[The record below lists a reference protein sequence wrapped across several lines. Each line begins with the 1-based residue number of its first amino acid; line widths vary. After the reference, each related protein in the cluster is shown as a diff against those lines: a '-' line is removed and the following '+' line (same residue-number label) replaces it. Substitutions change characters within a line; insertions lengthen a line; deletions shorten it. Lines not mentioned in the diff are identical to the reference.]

1 MKRALKIVGGL
12 LGLVLVAAGAFAALV
27 AIRGIPRYKPGNI
40 QLAIEPTPQRVARG
54 EKLVRVLCAEC
65 HMDPVTRKLTGRQLI
80 DAPPEFG
87 PIFSKNITRHPEKG
101 IGRWTDGE
109 LAYLLRTGVSR
120 DGSYIPPYM
129 ARLPHMADED
139 MASILAFLRS
149 DHPLTAPEAVDPP
162 GRTKPS
168 FLTKFLSTVAFGP
181 LPYPEQPITA
191 PAPSDQ
197 VSYGRYL
204 VINLECWPCHS
215 ADFKTM
221 NTMQPEKTPGF
232 LGGGNPM
239 RDLAGRI
246 VPTANLTADDATGI
260 GRWSQTDFV
269 NAVRKGVRPDGRPVL
284 YPMQPFPELDE
295 QELAAMYAYLRSIP
309 KIANAVARA
318 APPAP
323 TDDNP
328 GKKLYY
334 RYGCYGCHGDAGVGT
349 ADLRKNS
356 EHYPSEAALIA
367 WIKNAPA
374 IKPGTH
380 MPQWEGV
387 IPESEFPL
395 LATYVRQLGA
405 AAK

>member
-12 LGLVLVAAGAFAALV
+12 LGLVLVAAGAFAVFV

-40 QLAIEPTPQRVARG
+40 QLAVQPTPQRLARG

-87 PIFSKNITRHPEKG
+87 PIVSKNITRHPEKG

-149 DHPLTAPEAVDPP
+149 DHPLTAAEAVDPP

-204 VINLECWPCHS
+204 VINLECWTCHS

-239 RDLAGRI
+239 RDLAACH
-246 VPTANLTADDATGI
+246 PT
-260 GRWSQTDFV
+260 
-269 NAVRKGVRPDGRPVL
+269 
-284 YPMQPFPELDE
+284 PEG
-295 QELAAMYAYLRSIP
+295 S
-309 KIANAVARA
+309 
-318 APPAP
+318 
-323 TDDNP
+323 
-328 GKKLYY
+328 
-334 RYGCYGCHGDAGVGT
+334 
-349 ADLRKNS
+349 
-356 EHYPSEAALIA
+356 
-367 WIKNAPA
+367 
-374 IKPGTH
+374 
-380 MPQWEGV
+380 
-387 IPESEFPL
+387 
-395 LATYVRQLGA
+395 
-405 AAK
+405 